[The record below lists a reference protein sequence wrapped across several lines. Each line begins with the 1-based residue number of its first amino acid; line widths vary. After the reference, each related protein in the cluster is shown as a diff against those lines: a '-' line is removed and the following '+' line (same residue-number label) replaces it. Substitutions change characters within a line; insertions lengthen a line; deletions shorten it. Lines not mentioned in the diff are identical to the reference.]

1 MPALVESNIIGV
13 MVYVKQLKE
22 ASDWYCSKLGFELGA
37 YEEDDFAE
45 LMIDDSYVMHLFR
58 DDNCMP
64 YARAAFT
71 FSTDNI
77 AYTHGVLKRRGVQV
91 EPILTYSDD
100 HQSFVFRDCEGNALM
115 VSQF

>member
-13 MVYVKQLKE
+13 MVYVKQLKQ
-22 ASDWYCSKLGFELGA
+22 ASEWYCSKLGFELGA
-37 YEEDDFAE
+37 YDENDFAE

-58 DDNCMP
+58 DDNCVP

-77 AYTHGVLKRRGVQV
+77 EYTHGVLKRRGVQV
-91 EPILTYSDD
+91 GTIQSYGDQ
-100 HQSFVFRDCEGNALM
+100 QSFSFRDCEGNALM

>member
-22 ASDWYCSKLGFELGA
+22 ASLWYCSKLGFELGA
-37 YEEDDFAE
+37 YDENDFAE
-45 LMIDDSYVMHLFR
+45 LTIDGFYVMHLFR

-77 AYTHGVLKRRGVQV
+77 EYTHGVLKRRGVLV
-91 EPILTYSDD
+91 EPIQSYGD
-100 HQSFVFRDCEGNALM
+100 HQSFRFRDCEGNALM

>member
-22 ASDWYCSKLGFELGA
+22 ASEWYCSKLGFELGA
-37 YEEDDFAE
+37 FEENDFAE
-45 LMIDDSYVMHLFR
+45 LTIDGSYVMHLFR
-58 DDNCMP
+58 DDHCVP
-64 YARAAFT
+64 YGRAAFT

-77 AYTHGVLKRRGVQV
+77 AYIHGVLKRRGVKV
-91 EPILTYSDD
+91 EPIQSYGDQ
-100 HQSFVFRDCEGNALM
+100 QSFGFRDCEGNALM